1 MHNEGMKQLELAKK
15 LGIDRTYLNGILRGK
30 RIPGIEL
37 AKRINELTGK
47 DFFEMRPDI
56 KKLIKELL

>member
-1 MHNEGMKQLELAKK
+1 MYNEGMKQSELAQK

-37 AKRINELTGK
+37 AKKISKITGK
-47 DFFEMRPDI
+47 DFFEMRKDI
-56 KKLIKELL
+56 KKLLKELL